1 MTWPLATVL
10 HREFASDLGDPVLN
24 AWGLMWTSGQVLAAL
39 SGDPGALATYWQGN
53 IFYPES
59 LTIAFSEHLTPQ
71 MLQALPVYAATGNA
85 ILSYNLLFLS
95 TFVLSGLGA
104 YLLTRDLTGRPLA
117 AIVAGLAFA
126 WAPYRMAHL
135 SHLQVLSSAWM
146 PFALLGYYRYL
157 ATRRT
162 RPLIGGTAA
171 LVAQNLSCGYY
182 LLYFPPFVAA
192 FCLAGLARYRLL
204 GSWRAWRALGA
215 SALVVALLTWP
226 FAAPYLSLRR
236 GGDIGVRPVAEIQSY
251 SADVWAVATASP
263 LVRVWGDAMR
273 AFPKA
278 EGEGFP
284 SFTILALALVALGAG
299 IVRGARALVR
309 REMPDWARGIAFGS
323 LATLVVTVPLSAWCL
338 MAGRVE
344 IDIGGTFVSI
354 SGTRAP
360 LAAVLAALSIVV
372 AILMASEPR
381 RPATHDAPGASDL
394 PDALRTAGRPWV
406 AFFAFA
412 AITALFLSFGPVIE
426 SAGRPIGDGPYA
438 WLLAFVPGFDGAR
451 APARFLMVAA
461 LFLSVLAG
469 LGAAALFARWPR
481 HRWWLTGLAATGIL
495 AESWIAPMPIARP
508 VLADPPVVAPTSFV
522 AGTAIGGTVYGV
534 VKSLP
539 GQVVLV
545 ELPFGA
551 PATDLSAVYYAGY
564 HRRPVLNG
572 YSGYFPASF
581 GALAGGLSRV
591 LDDPDRA
598 TAALAASGA
607 THVVLQRGSFEGDGA
622 QRVAGWLSAAGAR
635 VLAIDDARTLYA
647 LR

>member
-1 MTWPLATVL
+1 
-10 HREFASDLGDPVLN
+10 
-24 AWGLMWTSGQVLAAL
+24 MWTSGQLLAAF
-39 SGDPGALATYWQGN
+39 SGDPGALASYWQGN
-53 IFYPES
+53 IFYPEPLS
-59 LTIAFSEHLTPQ
+59 VAFSEHLTPQ
-71 MLQALPVYAATGNA
+71 MLQALPVFAASGNA

-104 YLLTRDLTGRPLA
+104 YLLTRDLTGRPMA
-117 AIVAGLAFA
+117 AVVAGLAFA

-146 PFALLGYYRYL
+146 PFALLGHHRYL

-192 FCLAGLARYRLL
+192 FCLASLVKYRLL

-215 SALVVALLTWP
+215 SALVAALLTWP
-226 FAAPYLSLRR
+226 FAAPYVSLRR

-263 LVRVWGDAMR
+263 LVRLWGDAMR

-284 SFTILALALVALGAG
+284 GFTILALALVALGAG
-299 IVRGARALVR
+299 IVRGTRALVGR
-309 REMPDWARGIAFGS
+309 PMPDWARGIALGS
-323 LATLVVTVPLSAWCL
+323 LATLVVTVPLSALCL
-338 MAGRVE
+338 LAGRVV
-344 IDIGGTFVSI
+344 IDVGGTFVLI

-360 LAAVLAALSIVV
+360 LSAALVAFSIVLV
-372 AILMASEPR
+372 VLTASPPR
-381 RPATHDAPGASDL
+381 SPDL
-394 PDALRTAGRPWV
+394 PAAPRAAARPWV
-406 AFFAFA
+406 AFFALA
-412 AITALFLSFGPVIE
+412 TLSALFLSFGPVIE

-451 APARFLMVAA
+451 APARLLMVAA
-461 LFLSVLAG
+461 LSLSVLAG
-469 LGAAALFARWPR
+469 LGAATLFERWPR
-481 HRWWLTGLAATGIL
+481 HRGWLTGLAAAGIL

-508 VLADPPVVAPTSFV
+508 VLADSPVVAPASFV
-522 AGTAIGGTVYGV
+522 AGAAIGETIYGV

-539 GQVVLV
+539 GQVALV

-581 GALAGGLSRV
+581 GALAGSLSRV

-598 TAALAASGA
+598 GAALAASGA

-622 QRVAGWLSAAGAR
+622 RVVAGWLSAAGAR
-635 VLAIDDARTLYA
+635 VLAIDDARTLYV